1 MDCRDAVDVLFYCTK
16 IDELI
21 LPMNSSTLNIIQQQ
35 YIVTEVFTQSGGA
48 YIVSPFLF
56 LSNNNGGIYN
66 EQFNR

>member
-1 MDCRDAVDVLFYCTK
+1 MNKTMIESTWIADAVDVLFYCTK

-48 YIVSPFLF
+48 
-56 LSNNNGGIYN
+56 
-66 EQFNR
+66 